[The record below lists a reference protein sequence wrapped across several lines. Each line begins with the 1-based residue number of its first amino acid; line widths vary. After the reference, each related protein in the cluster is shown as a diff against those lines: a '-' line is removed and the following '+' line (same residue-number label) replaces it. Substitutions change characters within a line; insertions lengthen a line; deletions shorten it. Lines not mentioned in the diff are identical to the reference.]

1 MALMSRLNL
10 PTSRLLLVTSICFAG
25 CVAKDPFVLTPS
37 NPCKEWVHCL
47 EGNPIPQCE
56 LVEREHPVDES
67 KVWHLPELVDFGLRN
82 SKQTRSSWAETRVR
96 ASEYGMS
103 LAEFYPEIS
112 FTAYW
117 EAVRTT
123 NYFGSNRLSKLPG
136 IRDIEVDEFREYA
149 PSFSLS
155 YMIFDWGTRCAR
167 SEIFRQ
173 RVLSANWMFNREIQ
187 SVIQQ
192 ITNDYYTFVGY
203 RGQRDAAEA
212 NLKDAQAFY
221 DSTHAKYELGI
232 TDIGSDL
239 IARTQ
244 VSKQQIQ
251 LLKATQQEDSS
262 YTQLIADLGIASTIE
277 LNIYDQFDTDEIMF
291 PVECTVAQCVEEA
304 LMCRPD
310 LYAAYSSVQATE
322 AAVSATKR
330 DRLPKVNLEAVGSK
344 IYYQGGE
351 SDGNDYGAKISLD
364 YPLFSGYWYENRIRD
379 ASSRYCKAVAEFEEL
394 QITVINQV
402 VTAHRNLEIA
412 DENLTVNREYV
423 EAAYGSYQATLAQ
436 YESGV
441 VDITTVVN
449 AFTSL
454 ADARFSLVEAQK
466 AWYSS
471 MVNLAYATGI
481 LK

>member
-1 MALMSRLNL
+1 M
-10 PTSRLLLVTSICFAG
+10 G

-37 NPCKEWVHCL
+37 SPCEEWVHCL

-82 SKQTRSSWAETRVR
+82 SKQTRSSWAETRIR

-112 FTAYW
+112 FSAYW
-117 EAVRTT
+117 EAVRKT
-123 NYFGSNRLSKLPG
+123 NYLGSNRLSKLPG

-155 YMIFDWGTRCAR
+155 YLIFDWGTRCAR

-203 RGQRDAAEA
+203 HGQRDAAEA
-212 NLKDAQAFY
+212 NLKDAQTFY
-221 DSTHAKYELGI
+221 DSTHAKFELGI
-232 TDIGSDL
+232 VDKGSDL
-239 IARTQ
+239 IAQTQ

-251 LLKATQQEDSS
+251 LLKATQQEDAS

-277 LNIYDQFDTDEIMF
+277 LNIYDQFNTDEILF
-291 PVECTVAQCVEEA
+291 PVECTMVQCVEEA

-310 LYAAYSSVQATE
+310 LYAAYSKVQATE
-322 AAVSATKR
+322 AAVTATKR

-379 ASSRYCKAVAEFEEL
+379 ASSRYCQAVAEFEEL
-394 QITVINQV
+394 QITLINQV

-454 ADARFSLVEAQK
+454 ADARFSMVEAQK

>member
-1 MALMSRLNL
+1 MVHMSQSSL
-10 PTSRLLLVTSICFAG
+10 PTSRWLLAISLSFLG
-25 CVAKDPFVLTPS
+25 CAAKDPFVLTPS
-37 NPCKEWVHCL
+37 SPCQEWVHCL

-96 ASEYGMS
+96 ASQYGMS
-103 LAEFYPEIS
+103 LADFYPEVS
-112 FTAYW
+112 FTGYW

-123 NYFGSNRLSKLPG
+123 NYLGSSRLSKLPG

-155 YMIFDWGTRCAR
+155 YLIFDWGTRCSR

-173 RVLSANWMFNREIQ
+173 RVLSANWLFNREIQ

-203 RGQRDAAEA
+203 RGQWNAAEA
-212 NLKDAQAFY
+212 NLNDAQAFY
-221 DSTHAKYELGI
+221 DATHAKFELGI
-232 TDIGSDL
+232 VDKGSDL
-239 IARTQ
+239 IAQTQ

-251 LLKATQQEDSS
+251 LLKATQQQDAS
-262 YTQLIADLGIASTIE
+262 YTQLIADLGIASTIR
-277 LNIYDQFDTDEIMF
+277 LNIFDEFDADEIQF
-291 PVECTVAQCVEEA
+291 PIECTAEQCAEEA

-310 LYAAYSSVQATE
+310 LYAAYSTVQSAE
-322 AAVSATKR
+322 AAVAATKK
-330 DRLPKVNLEAVGSK
+330 DRLPKVNLQAVGSK
-344 IYYQGGE
+344 VYYQGGE

-364 YPLFSGYWYENRIRD
+364 YPIFSGYWYENRIRD

-394 QITVINQV
+394 QISVINEV

-412 DENLTVNREYV
+412 AENLTVNRQYV
-423 EAAYGSYQATLAQ
+423 EAADGSYQATLAQ

-454 ADARFSLVEAQK
+454 ADARYSLVEAQK